1 MRIGQGVDVHAF
13 SDDPDRRLVL
23 GGVEILG
30 APALAGHSDA
40 DVVLHAVVDALL
52 AAAGLGDIGTV
63 FGAADPAYADAPSQ
77 VFIEGALQRVT
88 AAGWAVG
95 NVTCTIVAARPR
107 IGPHRSAIR
116 AAVAA
121 LLGVA
126 DDAVNVSATTTDG
139 LGFIGRGE
147 GIACM
152 AVALLRP
159 AG

>member
-1 MRIGQGVDVHAF
+1 
-13 SDDPDRRLVL
+13 
-23 GGVEILG
+23 
-30 APALAGHSDA
+30 
-40 DVVLHAVVDALL
+40 VVDALL

-63 FGAADPAYADAPSQ
+63 FGADDPAYAGRAVA

-88 AAGWAVG
+88 PRAGRSG

-107 IGPHRSAIR
+107 IGPHRKAIR
-116 AAVAA
+116 ASVAA

-139 LGFIGRGE
+139 LGFTGRGE
-147 GIACM
+147 GIACL